1 VPDILPVHC
10 PLCAARLE
18 QRVIDTLARRACPHC
33 DYVHYQDP
41 KVAVGALIEDGQ
53 GRLLYTH
60 RNHQPQMGAWALP
73 SGFVDRGEELHHAV
87 IREVR
92 EETGLD
98 TAVDDLLGVFSRAD
112 DPVIFI
118 VYTLH
123 QIGGQLAPGPE
134 AHDVRFFAEAEL
146 PPPAFPSDPDILA
159 AWRARRSAA
168 TDKAQTETP
177 SG

>member
-1 VPDILPVHC
+1 MADIQPIYC

-18 QRVIDTLARRACPHC
+18 QRVVHNASRPACPNC
-33 DYVHYQDP
+33 DYIHFFDP
-41 KVAVGALIEDGQ
+41 KVAVGALVEDDH
-53 GRLLYTH
+53 GRLLFTH

-73 SGFVDRGEELHHAV
+73 SGFVDRGEALPHAV

-98 TAVDDLLGVFSRAD
+98 TAVDELLGVFSRPN

-118 VYTLH
+118 VYRLH
-123 QIGGQLAPGPE
+123 QIGGRLAPGPE
-134 AHDVRFFAEAEL
+134 AHDVRFFAEADF

-159 AWRARRSAA
+159 AWRARRISAG
-168 TDKAQTETP
+168 DKAQKETP